1 MTCNAIGM
9 SEFESATNEPWARE
23 SAAIARTAVPV
34 TRAAL
39 VHALR
44 AVGVQPAGLI
54 IVHSS
59 LSQLGWVVGGAHAV
73 VAALLEAV
81 GPEGTVVMPSLS
93 SNLSEPSRWEA
104 PPVPEAWWQTIRDEM
119 PAYDAA
125 LTPMT
130 EMGAVAECF
139 RHLPGA
145 ARSAHPAISLMAN
158 GPMAQQIVYPHDMT
172 AGFGDSSPLG
182 RLYEL
187 DARIVL
193 VGVGHSNNTSLHLAE
208 SRTRWA
214 REHAITFGVPVIVDG
229 ERRWVTY
236 DDVDYDNHDFEAA
249 GAAFAAAT
257 GGETRVPLGAGE
269 LISCNVREIVDFAT
283 DWLDY
288 SRGTTV

>member
-1 MTCNAIGM
+1 M
-9 SEFESATNEPWARE
+9 SEAVSATDEPWAGE
-23 SAAIARTAVPV
+23 AAAIARTDAPV
-34 TRAAL
+34 TRAA
-39 VHALR
+39 VVGALR

-59 LSQLGWVVGGAHAV
+59 LSRLGWVVGGAHTV
-73 VAALLEAV
+73 VSALAEAV
-81 GPEGTVVMPSLS
+81 TPDGTIVMPSLS
-93 SNLSEPSRWEA
+93 SNLGEPSRWEA
-104 PPVPEAWWQTIRDEM
+104 PPVPASWWQTIRDEM
-119 PAYDAA
+119 PAYDSA

-130 EMGAVAECF
+130 GMGSVAECF
-139 RHLPGA
+139 RHLPGTQ
-145 ARSAHPAISLMAN
+145 RSAHPAISLMAN
-158 GPMAQQIVYPHDMT
+158 GPLAHQVVHPHEMT

-214 REHAITFGVPVIVDG
+214 REHSITFGVPVMSDG

-249 GAAFAAAT
+249 GAAFAAT
-257 GGETRVPLGAGE
+257 GGEARVPLGAGE
-269 LISCNVREIVDFAT
+269 LISCRMRDIVDFAT
-283 DWLDY
+283 EWLDY

>member
-1 MTCNAIGM
+1 M
-9 SEFESATNEPWARE
+9 SEAVSATNEPWARE
-23 SAAIARTAVPV
+23 AAAIARTAVPV

-39 VHALR
+39 VDALR
-44 AVGVQPAGLI
+44 AAGVQPSGLV

-59 LSQLGWVVGGAHAV
+59 LSRLGWVVGGAHTV
-73 VAALLEAV
+73 VAALTEAV
-81 GPEGTVVMPSLS
+81 APHGTIVMPSLS

-104 PPVPEAWWQTIRDEM
+104 PPVPASWWQTIRDEM

-125 LTPMT
+125 LTPMVG
-130 EMGAVAECF
+130 MGAVAECF
-139 RHLPGA
+139 RHLPGTV
-145 ARSAHPAISLMAN
+145 RSQHPAVSLMAN
-158 GPMAQQIVYPHDMT
+158 GPLAHKVVHPHDMT
-172 AGFGDSSPLG
+172 AGFGDDSPLG

-214 REHAITFGVPVIVDG
+214 REHSITFGVPVMVDG

-236 DDVDYDNHDFEAA
+236 DDVDYDNHDFETA

-257 GGETRVPLGAGE
+257 GGEVRVTLGAGE
-269 LISCNVREIVDFAT
+269 LIACTMREIVDFAIE
-283 DWLDY
+283 WLDY